1 MKNSNRLIFHPLT
14 WVLGLTLASASLETW
29 GANLDLTIPSLE
41 MPSTL
46 VLDSK
51 DKREIMM
58 GWTCCWDKKHI
69 SSVQTEHSLEST
81 LLQLKENQN
90 QSWFTLSEPVSSFQ
104 WTTFITL
111 QLLDMYS
118 TYRGLQYDCVQETNP
133 LFGERPSVSKMFF
146 VKASVLYPIMTTE
159 MQQPVM
165 NRQDMRDV
173 NTLMTIVVLNNRH
186 VENKS
191 KRCNKL

>member
-29 GANLDLTIPSLE
+29 GQNLDLTIPSLE

>member
-1 MKNSNRLIFHPLT
+1 
-14 WVLGLTLASASLETW
+14 
-29 GANLDLTIPSLE
+29 
-41 MPSTL
+41 
-46 VLDSK
+46 
-51 DKREIMM
+51 
-58 GWTCCWDKKHI
+58 
-69 SSVQTEHSLEST
+69 
-81 LLQLKENQN
+81 
-90 QSWFTLSEPVSSFQ
+90 
-104 WTTFITL
+104 
-111 QLLDMYS
+111 MYS

-133 LFGERPSVSKMFF
+133 LFGERPSVTKMLF

>member
-1 MKNSNRLIFHPLT
+1 
-14 WVLGLTLASASLETW
+14 
-29 GANLDLTIPSLE
+29 

-51 DKREIMM
+51 DKQEIMR
-58 GWTCCWDKKHI
+58 GWTCCYQKKHI
-69 SSVQTEHSLEST
+69 NNVQREHFLKSIEYSS
-81 LLQLKENQN
+81 KENQRKFASSL
-90 QSWFTLSEPVSSFQ
+90 QFTEPPSKTQ
-104 WTTFITL
+104 WVVFTSL
-111 QLLDMYS
+111 QLLDIYT
-118 TYRGLQYDCVQETNP
+118 TYNGLKYDCVEETNP

-146 VKASVLYPIMTTE
+146 VKAAVLYPIMTTE
-159 MQQPVM
+159 IQQPVM

>member
-1 MKNSNRLIFHPLT
+1 MKNLNHFLFHPLT
-14 WVLGLTLASASLETW
+14 WVLVLVLASASLETW

>member
-133 LFGERPSVSKMFF
+133 LFGERPSVTKMFF

>member
-1 MKNSNRLIFHPLT
+1 
-14 WVLGLTLASASLETW
+14 
-29 GANLDLTIPSLE
+29 
-41 MPSTL
+41 
-46 VLDSK
+46 
-51 DKREIMM
+51 
-58 GWTCCWDKKHI
+58 
-69 SSVQTEHSLEST
+69 
-81 LLQLKENQN
+81 
-90 QSWFTLSEPVSSFQ
+90 
-104 WTTFITL
+104 
-111 QLLDMYS
+111 MYS
-118 TYRGLQYDCVQETNP
+118 TYRGLQYDFVQETNP